1 MASKYMK
8 GKKIRT
14 IADFDKSKSEMFV
27 VHLGKDMTR
36 SRGFLISWQY
46 RVLELHINQG
56 HVFEAVK
63 VGQEMDNES

>member
-1 MASKYMK
+1 MASKYTK

-46 RVLELHINQG
+46 RVLESHINKG
-56 HVFEAVK
+56 NVFEAVK
-63 VGQEMDNES
+63 AGQEINNA